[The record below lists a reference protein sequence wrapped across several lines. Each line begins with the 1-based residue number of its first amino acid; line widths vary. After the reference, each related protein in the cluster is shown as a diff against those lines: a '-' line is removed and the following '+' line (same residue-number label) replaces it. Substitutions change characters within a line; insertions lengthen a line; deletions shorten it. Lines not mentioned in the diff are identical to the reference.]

1 MFTCQTLDPQWV
13 ALIWKVVETSEGG
26 TWLKKVDYCDLP
38 FKVLPGASV
47 FLTQCIQSTRK

>member
-38 FKVLPGASV
+38 FKVLPGATV